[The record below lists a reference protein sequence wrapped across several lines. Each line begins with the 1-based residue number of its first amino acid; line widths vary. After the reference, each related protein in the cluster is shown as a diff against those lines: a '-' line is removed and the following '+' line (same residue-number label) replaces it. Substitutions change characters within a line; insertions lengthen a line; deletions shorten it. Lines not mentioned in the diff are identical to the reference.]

1 MEDFISERRLEAFN
15 FLRENPDCGWLSARE
30 FEGSHPFSARTGAG
44 ANAASS
50 QPLLNWTQILHLTL
64 PRNFGFVKEL
74 CHIE

>member
-1 MEDFISERRLEAFN
+1 MVESHPGCHCYNKRLLPRCRQWMEDFISERRLEAFN

-50 QPLLNWTQILHLTL
+50 QPLLN
-64 PRNFGFVKEL
+64 
-74 CHIE
+74 